1 MKPRHLLQLWGA
13 TLAAV
18 SAAQANILS
27 LSLGEIFGNNPV
39 APSPTGPWLVATIE
53 DSVNSSV
60 VFNSN
65 TVRMTLDATN
75 LGINV
80 GNQNKFISAWHVNL
94 NPAFNPSNFSFTS
107 VLNPTGAALDI
118 DKGLNAYKADGDGF
132 FDFRFNFPTGNS
144 MNRFVPGEK
153 LIVDIT
159 YTGTLLASDFR
170 YLSVDNQG
178 NSYSGPTGPFYM
190 AAHVQGTNT
199 GPGQTTS
206 AWIGTKD
213 QGIIAIPEPSASA
226 TLIGVAAAMS
236 VALIRR
242 RRTVSI

>member
-1 MKPRHLLQLWGA
+1 MKSCHLLQLLGA
-13 TLAAV
+13 TLAAL
-18 SAAQANILS
+18 SPAQADILS
-27 LSLGEIFGNNPV
+27 LSLGEIFGNNPI
-39 APSPTGPWLVATIE
+39 APSPSGPWLVATIE

-60 VFNSN
+60 VLNSN
-65 TVRMTLDATN
+65 TVRITLDATN
-75 LGINV
+75 LGSNV
-80 GNQNKFISAWHVNL
+80 GSQNKFISAWHVNL

-132 FDFRFNFPTGNS
+132 FDFRFNFPTPNS
-144 MNRFVPGEK
+144 MDRFVTGEK
-153 LIVDIT
+153 LIVDVT
-159 YTGTLLASDFR
+159 HTGSLRVNDFL
-170 YLSVDNQG
+170 YLSVDKNG

-199 GPGQTTS
+199 DPGESTS